1 VTIEIRR
8 LGPGDSAL
16 LERLADDVFDEPVRA
31 DRLAAYL
38 AEPGHVLLVALDD
51 GVVVGQA
58 AAVVHRHP
66 DKPAELYVDEVGV
79 APAFQRRG
87 IATRLL
93 AELFTLGKGLGC
105 AAAWVATEAD
115 NLPARRLYEGFGAPG
130 EPCMV
135 YLYRL

>member
-1 VTIEIRR
+1 MSTQIRR
-8 LGPGDSAL
+8 LGPDDAAL
-16 LERLADDVFDEPVRA
+16 LERVADGVFDEPVRA

-38 AEPGHVLLVALDD
+38 AEPGHVLLVALDE

-58 AAVVHRHP
+58 AAVIHRHP

-93 AELFTLGKGLGC
+93 AALFEIGKGLGC
-105 AAAWVATEAD
+105 TDSWIATEAD